1 MIATAGTAT
10 TLAAIKMEMLDYD
23 YRKVNNFLINRSDI
37 VEIYERLL
45 PLNPRERLLIPGLEK
60 GREDLIIAGI
70 LILLHSMDYLGF
82 GSLKVSDY
90 GLLEGLAL
98 SGDLF

>member
-1 MIATAGTAT
+1 
-10 TLAAIKMEMLDYD
+10 MEMRDYD
-23 YRKVNNFLINRSDI
+23 YRKVNNLLISRPEI

-45 PLNPRERLLIPGLEK
+45 PLNPQARLLIPGLEA

-70 LILLHSMDYLGF
+70 LILLHSMDIFGF
-82 GSLKVSDY
+82 TCLKVSDY

-98 SGDLF
+98 SYDEF